1 MLGAAAPKLLVRHC
15 MCCLN
20 IFEHP
25 FAVECTQ
32 WSVLHYLRT
41 LSVCV
46 MPADR
51 IFASIIKRVSAVLRQ
66 LLRVDEARAHV
77 PDLQRETRH
86 QRISLTTVTIEFEHL
101 LQAVF
106 GYLDQVNILIALDL
120 RHLVFNMMSYLVNM
134 MRTNPFTTSVP
145 FPEANLIKIDTRQVW
160 LAILLCPG

>member
-20 IFEHP
+20 VFEHP
-25 FAVECTQ
+25 FAVDCTQ

-66 LLRVDEARAHV
+66 LLRVDEVSFGNAHV

-101 LQAVF
+101 MQAPF
-106 GYLDQVNILIALDL
+106 GYLAQVNILIALHL
-120 RHLVFNMMSYLVNM
+120 RHLVFNMMS
-134 MRTNPFTTSVP
+134 
-145 FPEANLIKIDTRQVW
+145 
-160 LAILLCPG
+160 